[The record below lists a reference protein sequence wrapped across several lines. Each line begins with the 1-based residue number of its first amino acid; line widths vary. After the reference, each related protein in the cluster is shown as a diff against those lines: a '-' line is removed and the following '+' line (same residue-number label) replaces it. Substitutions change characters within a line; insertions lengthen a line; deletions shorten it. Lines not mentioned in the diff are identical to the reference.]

1 MTGLVYKEPVV
12 LCRLGSGTWKIG
24 LKQVNKGEITTIKRL
39 GRWLFTPVKG
49 ECSRH
54 QLRRCFKCN
63 LTKLTTKSSADWQ
76 CRYLLR
82 TSVVNAAWPG
92 GMVMW
97 FFSHM
102 ASLVR
107 DLACFLVLLCPV
119 GLLPLSPPYFFHCF
133 SVWEVPGHLARD
145 LSAELQGSPAIQ
157 VQLGPG
163 AGWLAGFP
171 WKPLDISGNQLP
183 FCDLVGD
190 CGNLTLNNFL
200 I

>member
-63 LTKLTTKSSADWQ
+63 LTKWTTKSSADWQ
-76 CRYLLR
+76 CSYLLR
-82 TSVVNAAWPG
+82 AAVVNAAWSWGHAHVILQSHGFTGKRSCMFSCAALPSWLAPPLPSLFFPLFLSVRGAWTPG
-92 GMVMW
+92 KGSLGWVAGIA
-97 FFSHM
+97 SHT
-102 ASLVR
+102 
-107 DLACFLVLLCPV
+107 
-119 GLLPLSPPYFFHCF
+119 
-133 SVWEVPGHLARD
+133 
-145 LSAELQGSPAIQ
+145 SATWSS
-157 VQLGPG
+157 
-163 AGWLAGFP
+163 WLAGFP